1 MSIKEKE
8 MTTQEI
14 FRDLSD
20 SEFKVYYF
28 IKMYKDEHGGRQP
41 APEHVA
47 AKLNKSDR
55 SIYRAYAGLR
65 DRGLIV

>member
-1 MSIKEKE
+1 

-28 IKMYKDEHGGRQP
+28 IKMYKDEHGEDSLLQNMLRQSSINQTEVFT
-41 APEHVA
+41 EHMQ
-47 AKLNKSDR
+47 
-55 SIYRAYAGLR
+55 G
-65 DRGLIV
+65 